1 MYSRVY
7 SAALYG
13 LEGRLITVEADL
25 SDGLPTF
32 EMVGTLSGEIKEA
45 ASRVRTALKNT
56 GWRLPPK
63 RIVINLAPANVRKYG
78 TAFDLPVA
86 VAVLA
91 AMGVIP
97 AENLQGIL
105 LAGELGLGGEV
116 RPVPGI
122 MALTECAGEAGLS
135 WSMVPAQNAG
145 EGAVCGK
152 IRVCGV
158 KSLGEAVRFLQRPKT
173 MTAVSP
179 DLGGFSP
186 DGDSYLADVKA
197 SVDFQDIRG
206 QRAAKRAVEVAA
218 AGMHNLLLSG
228 PPGAGKTMLASSIP
242 GILPRLTLEES
253 REISRVYSICG
264 MLPEGQALFLKR
276 PFRAPHHTV
285 TVPALIGGGRLPRP
299 GEVSLASHGVLFLD
313 ELPEMSLH
321 TIEALRQP
329 LEEKRVVLSRLHGSC
344 EFPAGFMLAAAMNP
358 CPCGYY
364 PDRNKC
370 RCTEHQIR
378 KYQEK
383 LSRPLMDRMDI
394 RVLVEP
400 VPFEALRNSG
410 KEESSAAVRERVE
423 QARLIQKRRFAGTG
437 ILYNS
442 EIPAKEI
449 QSICPIGEKE
459 EAFLQKA
466 FEVMHIS
473 ARACHR
479 IIRVARTIADLAGE
493 EQIGVCHL
501 KEAAAYRVDQY

>member
-56 GWRLPPK
+56 GWRLPPR

-158 KSLGEAVRFLQRPKT
+158 KSLGEAVGFLQRPKT
-173 MTAVSP
+173 MTAVSA

-186 DGDSYLADVKA
+186 DGDSYLADTKA

-264 MLPEGQALFLKR
+264 MLPEGKALLLKR

-299 GEVSLASHGVLFLD
+299 GEVSLASHGVLF
-313 ELPEMSLH
+313 
-321 TIEALRQP
+321 
-329 LEEKRVVLSRLHGSC
+329 
-344 EFPAGFMLAAAMNP
+344 
-358 CPCGYY
+358 
-364 PDRNKC
+364 
-370 RCTEHQIR
+370 
-378 KYQEK
+378 
-383 LSRPLMDRMDI
+383 
-394 RVLVEP
+394 
-400 VPFEALRNSG
+400 
-410 KEESSAAVRERVE
+410 VRETLCT
-423 QARLIQKRRFAGTG
+423 A
-437 ILYNS
+437 N
-442 EIPAKEI
+442 
-449 QSICPIGEKE
+449 
-459 EAFLQKA
+459 
-466 FEVMHIS
+466 
-473 ARACHR
+473 
-479 IIRVARTIADLAGE
+479 
-493 EQIGVCHL
+493 
-501 KEAAAYRVDQY
+501 

>member
-1 MYSRVY
+1 
-7 SAALYG
+7 
-13 LEGRLITVEADL
+13 
-25 SDGLPTF
+25 
-32 EMVGTLSGEIKEA
+32 
-45 ASRVRTALKNT
+45 
-56 GWRLPPK
+56 
-63 RIVINLAPANVRKYG
+63 
-78 TAFDLPVA
+78 
-86 VAVLA
+86 
-91 AMGVIP
+91 
-97 AENLQGIL
+97 
-105 LAGELGLGGEV
+105 
-116 RPVPGI
+116 
-122 MALTECAGEAGLS
+122 
-135 WSMVPAQNAG
+135 
-145 EGAVCGK
+145 
-152 IRVCGV
+152 
-158 KSLGEAVRFLQRPKT
+158 
-173 MTAVSP
+173 
-179 DLGGFSP
+179 
-186 DGDSYLADVKA
+186 
-197 SVDFQDIRG
+197 
-206 QRAAKRAVEVAA
+206 
-218 AGMHNLLLSG
+218 
-228 PPGAGKTMLASSIP
+228 
-242 GILPRLTLEES
+242 
-253 REISRVYSICG
+253 
-264 MLPEGQALFLKR
+264 
-276 PFRAPHHTV
+276 
-285 TVPALIGGGRLPRP
+285 
-299 GEVSLASHGVLFLD
+299 
-313 ELPEMSLH
+313 MSLH

-329 LEEKRVVLSRLHGSC
+329 LEDKRVVLSRLHGSC